1 MRYIPFTAIFVTFV
15 GIPAFAEEGYD
26 ACVSV
31 YANSTR
37 NINQEYREQI
47 QVNQLFNEHCEQNG
61 ELRTSG
67 GSIDFE
73 GVVKAIPVK
82 IGVSGNSAKEKM
94 QSFCKIAQTYSLNN
108 SAEFNFANQV
118 VVDALSSFNQCLA
131 IASERLVITHSA
143 QGAESVIING
153 RWRDGITQGVYLDTI
168 TFDPNL
174 IGCSSTS
181 FSADGSSETVG
192 DKRLELSKNFNIA
205 CRRLPKSQEGD
216 LVYAEANIGLGTSLG
231 TYSIKLYDERI
242 LGFTNAQDAIENYEQ
257 LSRERDTIASNL
269 STVTTSLE
277 DVRAAYDRK
286 DAYSVI
292 LYHGSTLGLFTQIW
306 NVNPRN
312 FKSVACP
319 KNDAQFN
326 PAMASACESGYSPT
340 YVRMFWDFGGGP
352 CGNTFHEL
360 KCVRQ

>member
-1 MRYIPFTAIFVTFV
+1 MRFIPLSALFLIFSC
-15 GIPAFAEEGYD
+15 ISALADEGYD
-26 ACVSV
+26 ACVAV

-47 QVNQLFNEHCEQNG
+47 QINQVFNEHCEQSG

-73 GVVKAIPVK
+73 GVLKAIPMK
-82 IGVSGNSAKEKM
+82 IGISGGSAKEKM
-94 QSFCKIAQTYSLNN
+94 QSFCKIAQAYSLNN
-108 SAEFNFANQV
+108 SADFVFANQV

-131 IASERLVITHSA
+131 IASERLVITHST

-153 RWRDGITQGVYLDTI
+153 RWRDGITQGVYLDAI
-168 TFDPNL
+168 TFDPNH
-174 IGCSSTS
+174 ITCSSTS
-181 FSADGSSETVG
+181 FSADGSSEKIG

-205 CRRLPKSQEGD
+205 CRRLPKAEAGD
-216 LVYAEANIGLGTSLG
+216 LLYAEANIGLGTSLG

-242 LGFTNAQDAIENYEQ
+242 LGFTNAEDAIENYAQ
-257 LSRERDTIASNL
+257 LSKERDALVSSL
-269 STVTTSLE
+269 STITTNLDE
-277 DVRAAYDRK
+277 ARASYDQK

-292 LYHGSTLGLFTQIW
+292 LYHGSTLGFFGQLW
-306 NVNPRN
+306 NVNPKN

-326 PAMASACESGYSPT
+326 PAMASACEAGYSPT
-340 YVRMFWDFGGGP
+340 YVRMFWDFAGGP